1 MMSVVLAQLV
11 RSGLVEST
19 HSGYLIIIGP
29 DGSELLTLGDVDAE
43 MYPRSAIKSLQ
54 AAAMVRLGLELND
67 EQLALVCAS
76 HGGTDRHQAVAL
88 EILKSAGLSESD
100 LQNTPDRPLDR
111 RARIAFGAKPATS
124 LAANCSGKH
133 AGMLATCVANGW
145 DVKTYRDANH
155 PLQVA
160 IANEIEKLTGKSINR
175 TSVDGCGAPLFS
187 MSTRSIAVAA
197 RKMRI
202 GSDPVFNRVINA
214 CLKHPEMI
222 LAEGAFDT
230 RMMRAVPGLLVK
242 GGAESVMLAS
252 LADGSAIAWKI
263 SDGANRANGPMMKAA
278 LAKLGITIEGEFVDV
293 LGGGTVV
300 GSLSATF

>member
-1 MMSVVLAQLV
+1 MSVVLAQLV

-111 RARIAFGAKPATS
+111 KARIAFGAKPATS

-145 DVKTYRDANH
+145 DVKIYRDANH

>member
-1 MMSVVLAQLV
+1 MSVVLAELV

-19 HSGYLIIIGP
+19 HSGHLLLMAA
-29 DGSELLTLGDVDAE
+29 DGSDLLVLGDVEAE
-43 MYPRSAIKSLQ
+43 IYPRSAIKSLQ
-54 AAAMVRLGLELND
+54 AAAMVRAGLNLND

-76 HGGTDRHQAVAL
+76 HGGTNRHQEVAL
-88 EILKSAGLSESD
+88 EILQSVGLSESD
-100 LQNTPDRPLDR
+100 LQNTPDAPLDR
-111 RARIAFGAKPATS
+111 EARIKWGDKPATS

-133 AGMLATCVANGW
+133 SGMLATCVVNGW
-145 DVKTYRDANH
+145 DIKTYRDVDH
-155 PLQVA
+155 PLQLA
-160 IANEIEKLTGKSINR
+160 IAREITELIGKSIDR
-175 TSVDGCGAPLFS
+175 VSIDGCGAPLFS

-202 GSDPVFNRVINA
+202 DSDPIFARVVSA

-230 RMMRAVPGLLVK
+230 RMMRAVPGLFVK

-263 SDGANRANGPMMKAA
+263 SDGSNRVNGPLMKAA
-278 LAKLGITIEGEFVDV
+278 LAKFGINIEGEAVDV
-293 LGGGTVV
+293 LGGGNVV

>member
-1 MMSVVLAQLV
+1 MSIVLAQLV

-19 HSGYLIIIGP
+19 HSGHLILIGP
-29 DGSELLTLGDVDAE
+29 DGSDLLTLGDVEAE

-54 AAAMVRLGLELND
+54 AAAMVRNGLKLND

-76 HGGTDRHQAVAL
+76 HGGTERHQEVAL
-88 EILKSAGLSESD
+88 EILNSVGLKETD
-100 LQNTPDRPLDR
+100 LQNTPDRPIDR
-111 RARIAFGAKPATS
+111 KARISWGTKPATS

-133 AGMLATCVANGW
+133 AGMLATCVVNGW
-145 DVKTYRDANH
+145 DLKTYRDANH
-155 PLQVA
+155 PLQIA
-160 IANEIEKLTGKSINR
+160 IANEIAELTGKPINR
-175 TSVDGCGAPLFS
+175 VSIDGCGAPLFS

-197 RKMRI
+197 RKMRKDT
-202 GSDPVFNRVINA
+202 DPVFSKVISA

-222 LAEGAFDT
+222 LAEGGFDT

-278 LAKLGITIEGEFVDV
+278 LAKLGITIEGEVVDV

-300 GSLSATF
+300 GELRASF

>member
-1 MMSVVLAQLV
+1 MSIVLAQLV

-19 HSGYLIIIGP
+19 HSGHLILIGP
-29 DGSELLTLGDVDAE
+29 DGSDLLTLGDVEAE

-54 AAAMVRLGLELND
+54 AAAMVRNGLKLNV

-76 HGGTDRHQAVAL
+76 HGGTARHQEVAL
-88 EILKSAGLSESD
+88 EILNSVGLKETD
-100 LQNTPDRPLDR
+100 LQNTPDRPIDR
-111 RARIAFGAKPATS
+111 KARISWGTKPATS
-124 LAANCSGKH
+124 LVANCSGKH
-133 AGMLATCVANGW
+133 AGMLATCVVNGW
-145 DVKTYRDANH
+145 DLKTYRDANH
-155 PLQVA
+155 PLQIA
-160 IANEIEKLTGKSINR
+160 IAKEIAELTGKPINR
-175 TSVDGCGAPLFS
+175 VSIDGCGAPLFS

-202 GSDPVFNRVINA
+202 DTDPVFSKVINA

-222 LAEGAFDT
+222 LAEGGFDT

-278 LAKLGITIEGEFVDV
+278 LAKLGITIEGEVVDV

-300 GSLSATF
+300 GELRASF

>member
-1 MMSVVLAQLV
+1 MSVVLAQLV

-29 DGSELLTLGDVDAE
+29 DGTELLTLGDVDAE

-76 HGGTDRHQAVAL
+76 HGGTDRHQVVAL

-111 RARIAFGAKPATS
+111 KARIAFGAKPATS

-155 PLQVA
+155 PLQIA
-160 IANEIEKLTGKSINR
+160 IANEIEELTGKAINR

-202 GSDPVFNRVINA
+202 ESDPVFNRVINA

-278 LAKLGITIEGEFVDV
+278 LAKLGKVIEGEVVDV

>member
-1 MMSVVLAQLV
+1 MSVVLAELV

-19 HSGYLIIIGP
+19 HSGQLLLMAA
-29 DGSELLTLGDVDAE
+29 DGSDLLALGDVEAE
-43 MYPRSAIKSLQ
+43 IYPRSSIKSLQ
-54 AAAMVRLGLELND
+54 AAAMVRAGLNLND

-76 HGGTDRHQAVAL
+76 HGGTTRHQEVAL
-88 EILKSAGLSESD
+88 EILRSVGLSESD
-100 LQNTPDRPLDR
+100 LQNTPDAPLDR
-111 RARIAFGAKPATS
+111 EARIKWGDKPATS

-133 AGMLATCVANGW
+133 SGMLATCAVNGW
-145 DVKTYRDANH
+145 DIKTYRDAEH
-155 PLQVA
+155 PLQAA
-160 IANEIEKLTGKSINR
+160 IAREITELIGKSIDR
-175 TSVDGCGAPLFS
+175 VSVDGCGAPLFS

-202 GSDPVFNRVINA
+202 DSDPIFAKVIGA

-230 RMMRAVPGLLVK
+230 RMMRTVPGLFVK

-263 SDGANRANGPMMKAA
+263 SDGSNRANGPLMKAA
-278 LAKLGITIEGEFVDV
+278 LAKFGINIEGEAVDV
-293 LGGGTVV
+293 LGGGKAV

>member
-1 MMSVVLAQLV
+1 MSVVLAELV
-11 RSGLVEST
+11 RSGLIEST
-19 HSGYLIIIGP
+19 HSGHLILLAA
-29 DGSELLTLGDVDAE
+29 DGSDLLTLGDVEAE
-43 MYPRSAIKSLQ
+43 IYPRSAIKSLQ
-54 AAAMVRLGLELND
+54 AAAMVRAGLNLND

-76 HGGTDRHQAVAL
+76 HGGTNRHQEVAL
-88 EILKSAGLSESD
+88 EILQSVGLSESE
-100 LQNTPDRPLDR
+100 LQNTPDAPLDR
-111 RARIAFGAKPATS
+111 EARIKWGDKPATS

-133 AGMLATCVANGW
+133 SGMLATCVVNGW
-145 DVKTYRDANH
+145 DIKTYRDVDH
-155 PLQVA
+155 PLQLA
-160 IANEIEKLTGKSINR
+160 IAREITELIGKSIDR
-175 TSVDGCGAPLFS
+175 VSIDGCGAPLFS

-202 GSDPVFNRVINA
+202 DSDPIFARVVSA

-230 RMMRAVPGLLVK
+230 RMMRAVPGLFVK

-263 SDGANRANGPMMKAA
+263 SDGSNRVNGPLMKAA
-278 LAKLGITIEGEFVDV
+278 LAKFGINIEGEAIDV
-293 LGGGTVV
+293 LGGGNVV

>member
-1 MMSVVLAQLV
+1 MSAILAQLV

-19 HSGYLIIIGP
+19 HSGYLILLNP
-29 DGSELLTLGDVDAE
+29 DGSDLLTLGDVDAE

-54 AAAMVRLGLELND
+54 AAAMVRLGLKLND

-88 EILKSAGLSESD
+88 EILGSVGLSESD
-100 LQNTPDRPLDR
+100 LQNTPDRPIDR
-111 RARIAFGAKPATS
+111 KARIAWGVKPATS

-133 AGMLATCVANGW
+133 AGMLATCVTNGW
-145 DVKTYRDANH
+145 DTKSYRDQNH
-155 PLQVA
+155 PLQIA
-160 IANEIEKLTGKSINR
+160 IAKEITELTGQPINR
-175 TSVDGCGAPLFS
+175 VSIDGCGAPLFT

-202 GSDPVFNRVINA
+202 DSDPVFAKVIAA
-214 CLKHPEMI
+214 CLRHPEMI

-230 RMMRAVPGLLVK
+230 RMMRAVPGLFVK

-252 LADGSAIAWKI
+252 LANGSSIAWKI
-263 SDGANRANGPMMKAA
+263 SDGSNRANGPLMKAA
-278 LAKLGITIEGEFVDV
+278 LAKFGIVIDGETVDV

-300 GSLSATF
+300 GSLSANF

>member
-1 MMSVVLAQLV
+1 MSVVLAELV

-19 HSGYLIIIGP
+19 HRGQLLLIAA
-29 DGSELLTLGDVDAE
+29 DGSDLLALGDVEAE
-43 MYPRSAIKSLQ
+43 IYPRSAIKSLQ
-54 AAAMVRLGLELND
+54 AAAMVRAGLNLND

-76 HGGTDRHQAVAL
+76 HGGTTRHQEVAL
-88 EILKSAGLSESD
+88 EILRSVGLSESD
-100 LQNTPDRPLDR
+100 LQNTPDAPLDR
-111 RARIAFGAKPATS
+111 EARIKWGDKPATS

-133 AGMLATCVANGW
+133 SGMLATCAVNGW
-145 DVKTYRDANH
+145 DIKTYRDAEH
-155 PLQVA
+155 PLQAA
-160 IANEIEKLTGKSINR
+160 IAREITELIGKSIDR
-175 TSVDGCGAPLFS
+175 VSVDGCGAPLFS

-202 GSDPVFNRVINA
+202 DSDPIFAKVIGA

-230 RMMRAVPGLLVK
+230 RMMRTVPGLFVK

-263 SDGANRANGPMMKAA
+263 SDGSNRANGPLMKAA
-278 LAKLGITIEGEFVDV
+278 LAKFGINIEGEAVDV
-293 LGGGTVV
+293 LGGGKAV

>member
-1 MMSVVLAQLV
+1 MSVVLAELV
-11 RSGLVEST
+11 RSGLIEST
-19 HSGYLIIIGP
+19 HTGHLILLAA
-29 DGSELLTLGDVDAE
+29 DGSDLLTLGDVEAE
-43 MYPRSAIKSLQ
+43 IYPRSAIKSLQ
-54 AAAMVRLGLELND
+54 AAAMVRAGLNLND

-76 HGGTDRHQAVAL
+76 HGGTNRHQEVAL
-88 EILKSAGLSESD
+88 EILRSVGLSESE
-100 LQNTPDRPLDR
+100 LQNTPDAPLDR
-111 RARIAFGAKPATS
+111 EARIKWGDKPATS

-133 AGMLATCVANGW
+133 SGMLATCVVNGW
-145 DVKTYRDANH
+145 DIKTYRDVDH
-155 PLQVA
+155 PLQLA
-160 IANEIEKLTGKSINR
+160 IAREITELIGKSIDR
-175 TSVDGCGAPLFS
+175 VSIDGCGAPLFS

-202 GSDPVFNRVINA
+202 DSDPIFARVVSA

-230 RMMRAVPGLLVK
+230 RMMRAVPGLFVK

-263 SDGANRANGPMMKAA
+263 SDGSNRVNGPLMKAA
-278 LAKLGITIEGEFVDV
+278 LAKFGINIEGEAIDV
-293 LGGGTVV
+293 LGGGNVV

>member
-1 MMSVVLAQLV
+1 MSVVLAQLV
-11 RSGLVEST
+11 RSGLIESV
-19 HSGYLIIIGP
+19 HSGHLILISA
-29 DGSELLTLGDVDAE
+29 DGSDLLVLGDVDAE

-54 AAAMVRLGLELND
+54 AAAMVRSGLTLND

-76 HGGTDRHQAVAL
+76 HGGTSRHQEVAL
-88 EILKSAGLSESD
+88 EILKSAGLAESD
-100 LQNTPDRPLDR
+100 LQNTPDFPMDR
-111 RARIAFGAKPATS
+111 NARTAWGDKPATS

-133 AGMLATCVANGW
+133 AGMLATCVVNGW
-145 DVKTYRDANH
+145 DTKTYRDTNH
-155 PLQVA
+155 PLQIA
-160 IANEIEKLTGKSINR
+160 IANEIKELTGQPANR
-175 TSVDGCGAPLFS
+175 ISVDGCGAPLFS

-202 GSDPVFNRVINA
+202 NPDPVFVKVINA

-222 LAEGAFDT
+222 FAEGAFDT
-230 RMMRAVPGLLVK
+230 RMMRAVPGLFVK

-263 SDGANRANGPMMKAA
+263 SDGGNRVNGPMMKAA
-278 LAKLGITIEGEFVDV
+278 LMKFGINIEGEVVDV

>member
-1 MMSVVLAQLV
+1 MSVVLAQLV

-29 DGSELLTLGDVDAE
+29 DGTELLTLGDVDAE

-76 HGGTDRHQAVAL
+76 HGGTDRHQVVAL

-111 RARIAFGAKPATS
+111 KARIAFGAKPATS

-133 AGMLATCVANGW
+133 AGMLATCVAKGW

-155 PLQVA
+155 PLQIA
-160 IANEIEKLTGKSINR
+160 IANEIEELTGKSINR

-202 GSDPVFNRVINA
+202 ESDPVFNRVVSA

-278 LAKLGITIEGEFVDV
+278 LAKLGKVIEGEVVDV

>member
-1 MMSVVLAQLV
+1 MSAILAQLV

-19 HSGYLIIIGP
+19 HSGYLILLNP
-29 DGSELLTLGDVDAE
+29 DGSDLLTLGDVDAE

-54 AAAMVRLGLELND
+54 AAAMVRLGLKLND

-88 EILKSAGLSESD
+88 EILESVGLSESD
-100 LQNTPDRPLDR
+100 LQNTPDRPIDR
-111 RARIAFGAKPATS
+111 NARIAWGVKPATS

-133 AGMLATCVANGW
+133 AGMLATCVTNGW
-145 DVKTYRDANH
+145 DTKSYRDQNH
-155 PLQVA
+155 PLQIA
-160 IANEIEKLTGKSINR
+160 IAKEITELTGQPINR
-175 TSVDGCGAPLFS
+175 VSIDGCGAPLFT

-202 GSDPVFNRVINA
+202 DSDPVFAKVIAA
-214 CLKHPEMI
+214 CLRHPEMI

-230 RMMRAVPGLLVK
+230 RMMRAVPGLFVK

-252 LADGSAIAWKI
+252 LANGSSIAWKI
-263 SDGANRANGPMMKAA
+263 SDGSNRANGPLIKAA
-278 LAKLGITIEGEFVDV
+278 LAKFGIVIDGETVDV

-300 GSLSATF
+300 GSLSANF

>member
-1 MMSVVLAQLV
+1 MSVVLAQLV

-76 HGGTDRHQAVAL
+76 HGGTDRHQAVSL

-111 RARIAFGAKPATS
+111 KARIAFGAKPATS

>member
-1 MMSVVLAQLV
+1 MSIVLAQLV

-19 HSGYLIIIGP
+19 HSGYLILIGA
-29 DGSELLTLGDVDAE
+29 DGSDLLTLGDVEAE

-54 AAAMVRLGLELND
+54 AAAMVRNGLKLND

-76 HGGTDRHQAVAL
+76 HGGTERHQEVAL
-88 EILKSAGLSESD
+88 EILNSVGLKETD
-100 LQNTPDRPLDR
+100 LQNTPDRPIDR
-111 RARIAFGAKPATS
+111 KARISWGTKPATS

-133 AGMLATCVANGW
+133 AGMLATCVINGW
-145 DVKTYRDANH
+145 DLKTYRDANH
-155 PLQVA
+155 PLQIA
-160 IANEIEKLTGKSINR
+160 IAKEIAELTGKPINR
-175 TSVDGCGAPLFS
+175 VSIDGCGAPLFS

-197 RKMRI
+197 RKMRKDT
-202 GSDPVFNRVINA
+202 DPVFSKVISA
-214 CLKHPEMI
+214 YLKHPEMI
-222 LAEGAFDT
+222 LAEGGFDT

-278 LAKLGITIEGEFVDV
+278 LAKLGITIEGEVVDV

-300 GSLSATF
+300 GELRASF

>member
-1 MMSVVLAQLV
+1 MGAVLAELI

-19 HSGYLIIIGP
+19 HSGQLLLMAA
-29 DGSELLTLGDVDAE
+29 DGSDLLALGDVEAE
-43 MYPRSAIKSLQ
+43 IYPRSAIKSLQ
-54 AAAMVRLGLELND
+54 AAAMLRSGLNLND

-76 HGGTDRHQAVAL
+76 HGGTTRHQEVAL
-88 EILKSAGLSESD
+88 EILRSFGLSESD
-100 LQNTPDRPLDR
+100 LQNTPDVPLDR
-111 RARIAFGAKPATS
+111 EARIKWGDRPATS

-133 AGMLATCVANGW
+133 SGMLATCVVNGW
-145 DVKTYRDANH
+145 DIKTYRDADH
-155 PLQVA
+155 PLQLA
-160 IANEIEKLTGKSINR
+160 IAREIAELIGKSIDR
-175 TSVDGCGAPLFS
+175 ASVDGCGAPLFS
-187 MSTRSIAVAA
+187 MSTRSIALAA

-202 GSDPVFNRVINA
+202 DSDPIFSRVISA

-230 RMMRAVPGLLVK
+230 RMMKAVPGLFVK

-263 SDGANRANGPMMKAA
+263 SDGSNRANGPLMKAA
-278 LAKLGITIEGEFVDV
+278 LAKFGINIEGEAVDV
-293 LGGGTVV
+293 LGGGKVV

>member
-1 MMSVVLAQLV
+1 MSVVLAQLV

-29 DGSELLTLGDVDAE
+29 DGSEQLTLGDVDAE

-76 HGGTDRHQAVAL
+76 HGGTDKHQAVAL
-88 EILKSAGLSESD
+88 EILKSAGLTESD

-111 RARIAFGAKPATS
+111 KARIAFGAKPATS

-133 AGMLATCVANGW
+133 AGMLATCVVNGW
-145 DVKTYRDANH
+145 DVKTYREANH
-155 PLQVA
+155 PLQIA
-160 IANEIEKLTGKSINR
+160 IANEIEELTGKSINR

-202 GSDPVFNRVINA
+202 ESDPVFNRVVSA

-278 LAKLGITIEGEFVDV
+278 LAKLGKTIEGEVVDV

>member
-1 MMSVVLAQLV
+1 MSVVLAQLV

-76 HGGTDRHQAVAL
+76 HGGTDRHQVVAL
-88 EILKSAGLSESD
+88 EILKSAGLTESD

-111 RARIAFGAKPATS
+111 KARIAFGAKPATS

-133 AGMLATCVANGW
+133 AGMLATCVVKGW
-145 DVKTYRDANH
+145 DVKTYREANH
-155 PLQVA
+155 PLQIA
-160 IANEIEKLTGKSINR
+160 IANEIEELTGKSINR

-202 GSDPVFNRVINA
+202 ESDPVFNRVINA

-278 LAKLGITIEGEFVDV
+278 LAKLGKTIEGEVVDV

>member
-1 MMSVVLAQLV
+1 MSVVLAQLV

-29 DGSELLTLGDVDAE
+29 DGTELLTLGDVDAE

-54 AAAMVRLGLELND
+54 AAAMVRIGLELND

-76 HGGTDRHQAVAL
+76 HGGTDRHQVVAL

-111 RARIAFGAKPATS
+111 KARIAFGAKPATS

-155 PLQVA
+155 PLQIA
-160 IANEIEKLTGKSINR
+160 IANEIEELTGKAINR

-202 GSDPVFNRVINA
+202 ESDPVFNRVINA

-278 LAKLGITIEGEFVDV
+278 LAKLGKTIEGEVVDV